1 MEKPQAMF
9 KTAVDNSKSVFKPH
23 LQKKHNAKKEWNP
36 SYFDIHHSMFLMEDY
51 ARQIGMDIQNNGIR
65 AHISPYSYEINR
77 MRFIS
82 LLLSQ

>member
-1 MEKPQAMF
+1 
-9 KTAVDNSKSVFKPH
+9 
-23 LQKKHNAKKEWNP
+23 
-36 SYFDIHHSMFLMEDY
+36 MEDY